1 MVKNKLQQL
10 TLAGL
15 VLATGAV
22 LAATLMLT
30 EPAPAREELPEVVP
44 MVEVIKI
51 SQQNIPIKIV
61 GYGTVQ
67 PTIKAQI
74 VPQVEGRVIAVHK
87 NLFSGG
93 FVAQNTPLVTIDPS
107 DYELDLEASQAQLR
121 QAQAALIIAQIRIV
135 EAQTNLT
142 DATQD
147 LERIEDLYEKGVL
160 SRRDADKAQTMWKLN
175 QVRVEKEQA
184 ELTNA
189 KSRLGGARVVVS
201 RAKLNRARTQIILP
215 FNAIVLSERVDPGQY
230 VLPGQSIGEAYGT
243 STMEIP
249 VPLKDQQLKWLP
261 GLSITSQKNLSQ
273 LPLHRAEIKG
283 QFAGKERHWQG
294 TVVRTNGQIDPQS
307 RMIDVVVRVDNK
319 FDVQSNQ
326 LPLLPGTFAEVIIH
340 GSILEN
346 IFPIPHYAV
355 HDNNQLWIF
364 EEGKL
369 HIKKVHVA
377 HRDREWV
384 YASEGIKDGQQ
395 IIVTP
400 MDLVTDGM
408 AVHLKKQ

>member
-1 MVKNKLQQL
+1 MVENKLQQL

-15 VLATGAV
+15 ALAIGAV

-67 PTIKAQI
+67 PTIKVQI

-107 DYELDLEASQAQLR
+107 DYELDLEASQAQLQ
-121 QAQAALIIAQIRIV
+121 QAQAALITAQIRIV

-147 LERIEDLYEKGVL
+147 LERIEDLHEKGVL

-189 KSRLGGARVVVS
+189 KSRLDGARVAVS

-273 LPLHRAEIKG
+273 LSLHRAEIKG

-369 HIKKVHVA
+369 YIKKVHVA
-377 HRDREWV
+377 HRDREWI

>member
-1 MVKNKLQQL
+1 MRNNKLRQL
-10 TLAGL
+10 ALAGL
-15 VLATGAV
+15 ALTIGAV
-22 LAATLMLT
+22 LAATLILT
-30 EPAPAREELPEVVP
+30 EPAPAREKLPEILP

-51 SQQNIPIKIV
+51 SQQNMPIKIV

-74 VPQVEGRVIAVHK
+74 VPQVGGQVIAVHK

-107 DYELDLEASQAQLR
+107 DYELALEESQAQLQ
-121 QAQAALIIAQIRIV
+121 QAQAALITAQTRIM
-135 EAQTNLT
+135 EAQTNLA

-160 SRRDADKAQTMWKLN
+160 SRQDADKAQTMWKLN
-175 QVRVEKEQA
+175 QIRVEKEQA

-189 KSRLGGARVVVS
+189 KSRLDGARVAVR
-201 RAKLNRARTQIILP
+201 RAKLNRERTQIMLP
-215 FNAIVLSERVDPGQY
+215 FSAIVSSERVDPGQY
-230 VLPGQSIGEAYGT
+230 ILPGQSIGEAYGT

-261 GLSITSQKNLSQ
+261 GLSMTSQKNLSQ
-273 LPLHRAEIKG
+273 ISLPRAEIKG

-294 TVVRTNGQIDPQS
+294 IAVRTNGQIDPQS
-307 RMIDVVVRVDNK
+307 RMIDVVVRVDNQS
-319 FDVQSNQ
+319 DVRSNQ
-326 LPLLPGTFAEVIIH
+326 LPLLPGTFVEVTIH
-340 GSILEN
+340 GSILED

-355 HDNNQLWIF
+355 HDNNQLWVF

-369 HIKKVHVA
+369 QIKKVHIA
-377 HRDREWV
+377 HREREWI
-384 YASEGIKDGQQ
+384 YASKGIKDGQQ
-395 IIVTP
+395 IIITP